1 MNTLIEDKFQDRST
15 DELLAVQRVYIEDY
29 QGHKVTVDE
38 LGARIR
44 NAEDQTAKLRRKL
57 SYAVKLKV
65 RTLATI
71 DAIGRILDSR
81 DGTIRAGA

>member
-1 MNTLIEDKFQDRST
+1 MNTLIEDTFQDRST
-15 DELLAVQRVYIEDY
+15 DELLSVQRVYIDDY
-29 QGHKVTVDE
+29 SGHKATVED

-44 NAEDQTAKLRRKL
+44 NAEDQTAKLRREL
-57 SYAVKLKV
+57 SSAVELKV

-81 DGTIRAGA
+81 DGTVRV